1 MSQKH
6 LLLALLLFCN
16 ITYVY
21 SQKDTIKLDEVII
34 STNRISIPYFKTSR
48 TVTFISK
55 EEIKKYPA
63 TNVADLLQHIAGVD
77 VRRRGVDGTQTD
89 LYIRGGN
96 FDQTLLLIDGIKL
109 DDSQTGHHTMNSI
122 LSIENIE
129 RIEIIKGPAARV
141 FGQNAFAGAINIV
154 TKSNYDNSL
163 KAKLAYGSF
172 NNIKGS
178 IGLREKFEK
187 GGIQFHIEKQKS
199 DGYRFNSDFDNTSV
213 FLKTNINNYQL
224 LTSFN
229 DRKFG
234 ANGFYAS
241 PDFVDQYEETQTSL
255 VALSTNYQIKNL
267 VIKPRIYWRRN
278 QDMYLFLR
286 EDPDFFRNLHISNKI
301 SAEANSVLSTKLG
314 ETGFGIELS
323 KIYLVSNNLGDHNRF
338 MFTTFLEH
346 RFELGKK
353 FDITPGIAISYFS
366 DFNTKA
372 FPGLDLGYE
381 VSDKVKLYGNIGY
394 TYRIPTYTDLYYV
407 GPTTQG
413 NPQLKPESA
422 LSEEIGV
429 KFTIPSFQ
437 FNIALFNR
445 NSDDLIDWTKDN
457 EEDKWETRNFSKVIT
472 KGVETTV
479 NYKFNMGKFDQQI
492 ILNYNFI
499 DDSIKDENVAYT
511 RYSLNSLKH
520 QFTSTINTQFLSFL
534 DQSISFRFVER
545 TNGSSYNVVDSKV
558 KASFNKLELF
568 VLANNI
574 FNTEYTETNLVPM
587 PKSNVMFGVSYI
599 IY

>member
-1 MSQKH
+1 MSQKN
-6 LLLALLLFCN
+6 LVLALLLFCN
-16 ITYVY
+16 ITIVL
-21 SQKDTIKLDEVII
+21 SQNDTINLEEVII

-48 TVTFISK
+48 TITLISK
-55 EEIKKYPA
+55 DAIKKYPA
-63 TNVADLLQHIAGVD
+63 TNVADLLQHVAGVD

-109 DDSQTGHHTMNSI
+109 DDAQTGHHTMNSI

-154 TKSNYDNSL
+154 TKRNYNNSL
-163 KAKLAYGSF
+163 KANVAYGSY

-178 IGLREKFEK
+178 IGLREKFEN
-187 GGIQFHIEKQKS
+187 GGIQIHLEKQKS
-199 DGYRFNSDFDNTSV
+199 DGYRFNTDFDNTSV

-255 VALSTNYQIKNL
+255 VAISTDYQIKNL
-267 VIKPRIYWRRN
+267 VIKPRISWRRN

-286 EDPDFFRNLHISNKI
+286 EDPDFFRNLHISNKV

-314 ETGFGIELS
+314 ETGFGIDLS
-323 KIYLVSNNLGDHNRF
+323 KIYLASNNLGDHNRF

-346 RFELGKK
+346 RFAVGNK

-381 VSDKVKLYGNIGY
+381 ISDKLKLYGNIGY

-413 NPQLKPESA
+413 NPELKPESA
-422 LSEEIGV
+422 LSEEIGL
-429 KFTIPSFQ
+429 KFTIPAFQ

-457 EEDKWETRNFSKVIT
+457 EDDKWETRNFSNVIT
-472 KGVETTV
+472 KGLETTV
-479 NYKFNMGKFDQQI
+479 NYKFNIGKFDQQI

-499 DDSIKDENVAYT
+499 DDRIKDENVVFT

-520 QFTSTINTQFLSFL
+520 QLTSTINTQFLSFL
-534 DQSISFRFVER
+534 DQSISFRLVER
-545 TNGSSYNVVDSKV
+545 TNGESYNVIDSKV
-558 KASFNKLELF
+558 KASFNKWEFF

-587 PKSNVMFGVSYI
+587 PKSNVMFGVSFM

>member
-1 MSQKH
+1 MSQKN
-6 LLLALLLFCN
+6 LLLTLLLFCS
-16 ITYVY
+16 ITHVFP
-21 SQKDTIKLDEVII
+21 QKDTIKLDEVII

-48 TVTFISK
+48 TVTLISND
-55 EEIKKYPA
+55 EIKKFPA
-63 TNVADLLQHIAGVD
+63 TNVADLLQHVAGVD

-109 DDSQTGHHTMNSI
+109 DDAQTGHHTMNSI

-154 TKSNYDNSL
+154 TKRNYNNSL
-163 KAKLAYGSF
+163 KANVAYGSY

-187 GGIQFHIEKQKS
+187 GGIQIHLEKQKS
-199 DGYRFNSDFDNTSV
+199 DGYRFNTDFDNSSI

-255 VALSTNYQIKNL
+255 VAISTDYQIKNL
-267 VIKPRIYWRRN
+267 VIKPRISWRRN

-286 EDPDFFRNLHISNKI
+286 EDPDFFRNLHISNKV

-314 ETGFGIELS
+314 ETGFGIDLS

-346 RFELGKK
+346 RFAVGNKL
-353 FDITPGIAISYFS
+353 DITPGIAISYFS

-381 VSDKVKLYGNIGY
+381 ISDNLKLYGNIGY

-413 NPQLKPESA
+413 NPELKPESA
-422 LSEEIGV
+422 LSEEIGL
-429 KFTIPSFQ
+429 KLTIPSFH
-437 FNIALFNR
+437 FNLALFNR

-457 EEDKWETRNFSKVIT
+457 EDDKWETRNFSNVIT

-479 NYKFNMGKFDQQI
+479 NYKFKIGKFDQQI
-492 ILNYNFI
+492 NLNYNFI
-499 DDSIKDENVAYT
+499 DDRIKDENVVYT
-511 RYSLNSLKH
+511 RYSLNSMKH

-545 TNGSSYNVVDSKV
+545 TNGESYNVIDSKV
-558 KASFNKLELF
+558 KASFNKWSLF

-587 PKSNVMFGVSYI
+587 PKANVMFGVSYM

>member
-1 MSQKH
+1 MSQKN
-6 LLLALLLFCN
+6 LLLTLLLFCS
-16 ITYVY
+16 ITHVFP
-21 SQKDTIKLDEVII
+21 QKDTIKLDEVII

-48 TVTFISK
+48 TVTLISND
-55 EEIKKYPA
+55 EIKKFPA
-63 TNVADLLQHIAGVD
+63 TNVADLLQHVAGVD

-109 DDSQTGHHTMNSI
+109 DDAQTGHHTMNSI

-154 TKSNYDNSL
+154 TKRNYNNSL
-163 KAKLAYGSF
+163 KANVAYGSY

-187 GGIQFHIEKQKS
+187 GGIQIHLEKQKS
-199 DGYRFNSDFDNTSV
+199 DGYRFNTDFDNSSI

-255 VALSTNYQIKNL
+255 VAISTDYQIKNL
-267 VIKPRIYWRRN
+267 VIKPRISWRRN

-286 EDPDFFRNLHISNKI
+286 EDPDFFRNLHISNKV

-314 ETGFGIELS
+314 ETGFGIDLS

-346 RFELGKK
+346 RFAVGNKL
-353 FDITPGIAISYFS
+353 DITPGIAISYFS

-381 VSDKVKLYGNIGY
+381 ISDNLKLYGNIGY

-413 NPQLKPESA
+413 NPELKPESA
-422 LSEEIGV
+422 LSEEIGL
-429 KFTIPSFQ
+429 KLTIPSFH
-437 FNIALFNR
+437 FNLALFNR

-457 EEDKWETRNFSKVIT
+457 EDDKWETRNFSNVIT

-479 NYKFNMGKFDQQI
+479 NYKFKIGKFDQQI
-492 ILNYNFI
+492 NLNYNFI
-499 DDSIKDENVAYT
+499 DDRIKDENVAYT

-545 TNGSSYNVVDSKV
+545 TNGESYNVIDSKV
-558 KASFNKLELF
+558 KASFNKWELF

-587 PKSNVMFGVSYI
+587 PTSNVMFGVSYM